1 MVLSHD
7 EVFLHKNG
15 DAVSLQFRPKS
26 LVISSVTE
34 TGNVVYTFFL
44 VHYFF
49 ELNYH
54 VMQSHCKHGK
64 ILYFDSCIRLGHE
77 QMWRDRNF
85 PEISKQ
91 SNFTFDWE
99 RLNVSLQYFLCMLF
113 IIHDSIIMQIPE
125 QEDGSSCGII
135 MLHLC
140 ENIIKFAESCD
151 YDFSKLSSMTVA
163 DLAVEAVVRT
173 SKSYRLHLGR
183 LLMAIFNCATRTCSY
198 NTDGMKVL
206 MHFSLNIYDIYNSR
220 CK

>member
-1 MVLSHD
+1 MGSRSNRQCNLEVLHSYIAIKCFPKLGGCSHVVLSHD

-77 QMWRDRNF
+77 QCGGIV
-85 PEISKQ
+85 ISRRFQ
-91 SNFTFDWE
+91 SKAILRSTG
-99 RLNVSLQYFLCMLF
+99 NV
-113 IIHDSIIMQIPE
+113 
-125 QEDGSSCGII
+125 
-135 MLHLC
+135 
-140 ENIIKFAESCD
+140 
-151 YDFSKLSSMTVA
+151 
-163 DLAVEAVVRT
+163 
-173 SKSYRLHLGR
+173 
-183 LLMAIFNCATRTCSY
+183 
-198 NTDGMKVL
+198 
-206 MHFSLNIYDIYNSR
+206 
-220 CK
+220 